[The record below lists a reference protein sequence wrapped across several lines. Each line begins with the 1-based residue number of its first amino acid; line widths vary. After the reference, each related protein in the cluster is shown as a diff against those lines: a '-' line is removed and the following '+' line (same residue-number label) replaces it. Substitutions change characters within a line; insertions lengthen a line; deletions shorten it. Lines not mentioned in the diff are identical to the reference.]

1 MLLFI
6 VDSSKFGEK
15 LMSKMGWSKGK
26 GLGARE
32 DGKVDNICVS
42 IKNDTRGLGCSK
54 VDADKWI
61 AHQDD
66 FNDLLA
72 SLNQS
77 DTTVDGT
84 SHSNVLSLEDRSKMS
99 KGRLQCV

>member
-1 MLLFI
+1 MLS
-6 VDSSKFGEK
+6 DDSKFGEK
-15 LMSKMGWSKGK
+15 LMSQMGWSKGK

-32 DGKVDNICVS
+32 DGKIDHISVS
-42 IKNDTRGLGCSK
+42 LKNDTRGLGCSK
-54 VDADKWI
+54 AEADNWI

-77 DTTVDGT
+77 NSTVNSTESTDL
-84 SHSNVLSLEDRSKMS
+84 LSLERRSKES
-99 KGRLQCV
+99 KGRMQ